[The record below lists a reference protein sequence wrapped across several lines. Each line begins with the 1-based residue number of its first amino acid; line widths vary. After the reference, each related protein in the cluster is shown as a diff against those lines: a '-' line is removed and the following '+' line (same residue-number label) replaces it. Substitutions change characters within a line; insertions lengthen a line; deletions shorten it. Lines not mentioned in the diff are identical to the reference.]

1 MSGQQCSLFGEGCD
15 MEDWTPC
22 HCPKCGGFLPAD
34 LCGYPLEEG
43 KQFQCKRCNA
53 VLELIFNEETGE
65 TGRICLV
72 PPDAIKISVT
82 DYKALREQNPRNSI
96 QATTKWALGVGFS
109 RRVWRNGDQEYI
121 TVDGEQINLDDPR
134 ILLVTIKSKGERV
147 K

>member
-1 MSGQQCSLFGEGCD
+1 

-22 HCPKCGGFLPAD
+22 HCPKCGGFLPGD

-53 VLELIFNEETGE
+53 VLELIFNKEDEDEEYTYTGS
-65 TGRICLV
+65 GRICLV
-72 PPDAIKISVT
+72 PPDAIKIQVV
-82 DYKALREQNPRNSI
+82 DYKALREQKPRNSI

-109 RRVWRNGDQEYI
+109 RRVWRNRDQEYI

-134 ILLVTIKSKGERV
+134 ILLVTIKSKGERL